1 MLRGQLL
8 REHKRVVRNALEI
21 RHITASTLD
30 VPHGPPTEKDMYKDK
45 VTFFVQVSNKHY
57 CMHLPMDTTIN
68 ETLAQVWF
76 KQGAE
81 AVEQLSD
88 KGREW
93 FGSFALQRTTGAHLR
108 GDKTLEHYKIQKDQ
122 TLVMSGKGP
131 GGANNL
137 HEQIKVAEK
146 ALEMYKMICE
156 MEGMQDDMHVLRV
169 ETYNKQLEKVRNL
182 YCLAGMDPDAD
193 DAAVAA
199 HVPIA
204 IQEAPEDDWVPP
216 PPEDPADDD
225 DNDDNDG
232 DSQPDSQAPT
242 LSVVADSPFWN
253 LAKQH
258 PKHDPRIKPAGR
270 QWIPDHLLEKC
281 MKDSHKN
288 PNGKGNDYTL
298 TDSDKERLMGARK
311 IDHSLSG
318 LAGSHWEDLIREIG
332 MHFFCGPKQPDV
344 IRPND
349 DGSEVRPLSC
359 MINSKPVNDANTVVQ
374 SVLKGVPQGGK
385 SREAI
390 LDCWA
395 KHFVH
400 ACMPFYYVR
409 NSGGLNDSMS
419 ICKDFE
425 AFGNEIRAYCT
436 QLKRDQ
442 PANFS
447 WLTEE
452 MINKVVLVPR
462 LMTDCANNDK
472 YGVSI
477 EVEPVALDEIS
488 MNWAEEVEQEGAD
501 SHWAWRLS
509 EPQVIVGLMN
519 APAMNKF
526 MHTGCVIK
534 KGQPP
539 LNLDGAGYMVN
550 RNELS
555 KVFIGTKRD
564 GKMKAAQITPFALFF
579 GIHNVSVTFQQ
590 HGKKAAVVHAGAHPG
605 KAMLHSAYGPC
616 CWDTSKPYDQ
626 LENCKRGRIA
636 RCVDEI
642 DTTTSENKKH
652 KVGDYT
658 YDSND
663 VTKAANMALDPN
675 AAKIAEKAVKDKN
688 ASESDRDRVERLL
701 KGANEELERLRN
713 GEAPSDSADE
723 RREKANDARASRAV
737 RRATGAPAAAA
748 SSSQYD
754 DDDDDD
760 DDPMSDEDG
769 GVVGFLG
776 DRASDDDDDDDDD
789 DDNASH
795 ASLFST
801 DSAQELAKAARQAK
815 WIETKEREVERLE
828 SELSELEEDYQK
840 FAAAEAKAMRN
851 CLGRHVQGMAGAAMY
866 NMGITATI
874 FGCMQPIKDGKV
886 KAQTRL
892 ERMPTPDAYNQL
904 ARWDE
909 DAGEWRD
916 LDDPCK
922 KSKRGSIK
930 IMEAPVK
937 AIGLYDLGRA
947 ENKNRFYA
955 EWMLKH
961 GHATKNPN
969 GDVVPEHPVAPCN
982 ARGSYT
988 IRPAWYE
995 CSDDKNG
1002 ERPMYPWVAEMV
1014 DDFTKAKKLQ
1024 NRRMHNSWERNKT
1037 MFRMT
1042 LEQLQAKRLP
1052 LKKQRRCAQ
1061 GMIISGETR
1070 FTATKDKLIADLF
1083 VRNSNDPGGLMH
1095 EMAAYNYAGERL
1107 SLYFRPEN
1115 LDTDFLEKIIDNP
1128 DGCLHALRNYL
1139 EGDPTMHYAYTD
1151 AKTGAPKTK
1160 LDDDWLKAHYIR
1172 PIRAEL
1178 RRCVQ
1183 REPPNAAQ
1191 LAKWETDKTAAKA
1204 CGDSEMPRCPLG
1216 HIKFDVEAKVA
1227 TDAVTEQPLGEPVN
1241 LVRVDFS
1248 KPTPEPRLMA
1258 TLFTLIDAMRYE
1270 QDPDGMLPMPFI
1282 GMTKTAGGR
1291 AARYMCHGHRSR
1303 IQVMAHT
1310 FDIFPNRRLGLA
1322 MCDAIQEG
1330 FRCAGFDEYE
1340 RWGTDADRARS
1351 GCEGKWMDDWVDQVY
1366 ISTKDFV
1373 PLLQNALM
1381 SQEEWCRLLEKEQ
1394 NDRIRFGES
1403 EEAYAK
1409 RLKETPS
1416 ETLTRVVGG
1425 EVIEC
1430 FKAAINVWR
1439 CGAGRPPTCED
1450 MPETNYPHLHKW
1462 LLSHVNRAPSVK
1474 LRFLRHSQ
1482 QNGNEEAM
1490 RNEVKTMCWKYLEA
1504 EVKAL
1509 RLGEA
1514 CDFEGGAS
1522 RFDTMVEELDK
1533 EIDEAY
1539 FNEEV
1544 HEKHEKMVFENFH
1557 GKIPLPRYSAVHA
1570 SGGDLETRD
1579 REEAANYHSQV
1590 RDLLAGRDEIA
1601 EQYALRFGKGYAF
1614 NHKSPASKQEAK
1626 WLAGAQRMKDAD
1638 VETDG
1643 GDAKYLG
1650 YKVPTIKAWLVKTDG
1665 GRTRKRKGLATNGAF
1680 MPEVGE
1686 ATDKAR
1692 LTALMEACKKALED
1706 PTRIAIVDKSIA
1718 EKPPAAFRAKATTAG
1733 NLERAR
1739 QRIEEVLSPLTGQ
1752 EALTLVDQ
1760 LPSALCEWPLLVDL
1774 LEKAF
1779 EGTVIAGSKKA
1790 FSIGTAFKWAAVALG
1805 LTDFTEGDGRQWN
1818 LRKFTEE
1825 LDSPEIRAAQA
1836 TVDADSNAQIRINNR
1851 RQARHATNA
1860 AAIQAAAEAEIPRR
1874 VRPRLAAGDDDDD
1887 EDME

>member
-1 MLRGQLL
+1 MLRGQVL
-8 REHKRVVRNALEI
+8 RAQKRSAREALEL
-21 RHITASTLD
+21 RHISASMLEM
-30 VPHGPPTEKDMYKDK
+30 PHGPPTEKDMYKDK
-45 VTFFVQVSNKHY
+45 VTFFVQMNDKHY
-57 CMHLPMDTTIN
+57 CLRLPIDTLIGEIKALT
-68 ETLAQVWF
+68 WF
-76 KQGAE
+76 RQGTE
-81 AVEQLSD
+81 AVEQLST
-88 KGREW
+88 KGRQW
-93 FGSFALQRTTGAHLR
+93 FGTFALQRTSGAHLR
-108 GDKTLEHYKIQKDQ
+108 DDKTLGHYKIQKDQ

-146 ALEMYKMICE
+146 ALEMYKMVCE

-182 YCLAGMDPDAD
+182 YCMAGMDPDAD
-193 DAAVAA
+193 DAAVAS

-204 IQEAPEDDWVPP
+204 IQDANLDDDDWMPP
-216 PPEDPADDD
+216 APEDPADDD
-225 DNDDNDG
+225 DCNNDN

-242 LSVVADSPFWN
+242 VTVAADSPYWN

-258 PKHDPRIKPAGR
+258 PKHDPRIKKPGQ
-270 QWIPDHLLEKC
+270 QWIPRSLLEQCIKE
-281 MKDSHKN
+281 SHKN
-288 PNGKGNDYTL
+288 PNGKGNPYTL
-298 TDSDKERLMGARK
+298 TDADMEKLMGARK

-318 LAGSHWEDLIREIG
+318 LSGSHWEDLIREIG

-359 MINSKPVNDANTVVQ
+359 MINSKPVNDAKTVVQ
-374 SVLKGVPQGGK
+374 TVMKGVPQGGK

-395 KHFVH
+395 KLFVH

-409 NSGGLNDSMS
+409 NSGGRNDSTQ
-419 ICKDFE
+419 ICKDIE
-425 AFGNEIRAYCT
+425 AFGDEIRAFCA
-436 QLKRDQ
+436 QLKRKQ

-452 MINKVVLVPR
+452 MANRVCLVPR

-472 YGVSI
+472 YSAGI
-477 EVEPVALDEIS
+477 EVEPVPLSEIDAD
-488 MNWAEEVEQEGAD
+488 WAEEAEQQGAD

-509 EPQVIVGLMN
+509 EPQVVVGLMN
-519 APAMNKF
+519 AAAMTKF
-526 MHTGCVIK
+526 MHTGCVIS

-539 LNLDGAGYMVN
+539 LNLDGADYMVN
-550 RNELS
+550 RSELS
-555 KVFIGTKRD
+555 KVFTGTKKD
-564 GKMKAAQITPFALFF
+564 GKMRPAQITPFALFF

-590 HGKKAAVVHAGAHPG
+590 HGKRAAAIHAGAHPG

-616 CWDTSKPYDQ
+616 CWNTSKPYDQ
-626 LENCKRGRIA
+626 FENCKRGRIA

-658 YDSND
+658 YASND
-663 VTKAANMALDPN
+663 VTKAANMALD
-675 AAKIAEKAVKDKN
+675 AKATKIAEKAEKDKN
-688 ASESDRDRVERLL
+688 ASESERDRCERLL
-701 KGANEELERLRN
+701 KEAKEELERLKN
-713 GEAPSDSADE
+713 GEKPSDSADE
-723 RREKANDARASRAV
+723 RLEKANAARAARAE
-737 RRATGAPAAAA
+737 RRAAGVATAA
-748 SSSQYD
+748 SSSQDDGGGDDATSD
-754 DDDDDD
+754 DDDA
-760 DDPMSDEDG
+760 ED
-769 GVVGFLG
+769 GFLG
-776 DRASDDDDDDDDD
+776 DRPSDDDDDDDD

-795 ASLFST
+795 VSLFST
-801 DSAQELAKAARQAK
+801 DSAQDRAKAARQAK
-815 WIETKEREVERLE
+815 WIENKEREIERLE
-828 SELSELEEDYQK
+828 SEFDALEEDYQK

-874 FGCMQPIKDGKV
+874 FGCMQPIKNGAVKV
-886 KAQTRL
+886 QTRL

-904 ARWDE
+904 SRWDA

-916 LDDPCK
+916 LDNPSK
-922 KSKRGSIK
+922 KSKKGSIK
-930 IMEAPVK
+930 IIEAPVK

-961 GHATKNPN
+961 AHATKDLD
-969 GDVVPEHPVAPCN
+969 GQVVPQHPVAPCN
-982 ARGSYT
+982 ARGSYI

-995 CSDDKNG
+995 CNEKKG
-1002 ERPMYPWVAEMV
+1002 ERPMYPWVAAMV

-1024 NRRMHNSWERNKT
+1024 NKRMHNSWERNET
-1037 MFRMT
+1037 MFSMT
-1042 LEQLQAKRLP
+1042 LEQLQALRQK

-1070 FTATKDKLIADLF
+1070 FTASKDKLIADLF

-1095 EMAAYNYAGERL
+1095 QVAAYNYAGERL
-1107 SLYFRPEN
+1107 SFYFRPEN
-1115 LDTDFLEKIIDNP
+1115 IDTEVLEEIIDYP
-1128 DGCLHALRNYL
+1128 DRFLPALRNYL

-1160 LDDDWLKAHYIR
+1160 LDDDWLKAHYIA
-1172 PIRAEL
+1172 PIRQEL

-1191 LAKWETDKTAAKA
+1191 LAKWETDKAAAKA
-1204 CGDSEMPRCPLG
+1204 SGHDEPPRPSG
-1216 HIKFDVEAKVA
+1216 HIKFDVETKVA
-1227 TDAVTEQPLGEPVN
+1227 TDAVTEQPLGEPVQ

-1248 KPTPEPRLMA
+1248 KPTPQPRLMA
-1258 TLFTLIDAMRYE
+1258 TLFTLIDAVRYQE
-1270 QDPDGMLPMPFI
+1270 DPDGMLPMPFI

-1291 AARYMCHGHRSR
+1291 AQRYMCHGHRSR

-1351 GCEGKWMDDWVDQVY
+1351 GCTGQWMDDHTDQVY

-1381 SQEEWCRLLEKEQ
+1381 AQEEWCRLLEKEQ
-1394 NDRIRFGES
+1394 NDPIRFGES
-1403 EEAYAK
+1403 EEAYDK

-1425 EVIEC
+1425 EVVEC

-1450 MPETNYPHLHKW
+1450 MPETDYPHLHKW
-1462 LLSHVNRAPSVK
+1462 LLSHVNRAPSIK

-1482 QNGNEEAM
+1482 QNGNEEVM
-1490 RNEVKTMCWKYLEA
+1490 RKMVKDMCWKYLEA

-1514 CDFEGGAS
+1514 GDFEGGAS

-1533 EIDEAY
+1533 EIDDAY
-1539 FNEEV
+1539 FDEEA

-1570 SGGDLETRD
+1570 PGGDLETRD
-1579 REEAANYHSQV
+1579 LEEATNYHSQV

-1601 EQYALRFGKGYAF
+1601 KQYELRFGKGYAF
-1614 NHKSPASKQEAK
+1614 NHKSAASKDEAK
-1626 WLAGAQRMKDAD
+1626 LQSGAIRMKDAG
-1638 VETDG
+1638 VEPDG
-1643 GDAKYLG
+1643 GQAKYHY
-1650 YKVPTIKAWLVKTDG
+1650 YKTETIKAWLRKTDG
-1665 GRTRKRKGLATNGAF
+1665 CRSRKRKELATNGAF
-1680 MPEVGE
+1680 TPEVGE
-1686 ATDKAR
+1686 ATDQAR
-1692 LTALMEACKKALED
+1692 LTEFMGLAVDALNDRSA
-1706 PTRIAIVDKSIA
+1706 ISIVDKSIA
-1718 EKPPAAFRAKATTAG
+1718 EKPPAAFLAKATTAG
-1733 NLERAR
+1733 NLERIR
-1739 QRIEEVLSPLTGQ
+1739 ERIEEILNPLTGQ
-1752 EALTLVDQ
+1752 RALTLVDQ
-1760 LPSALCEWPLLVDL
+1760 LPSAECEWPVMVNLLQR
-1774 LEKAF
+1774 AF
-1779 EGTVIAGSKKA
+1779 RGTVKDGSKKA
-1790 FSIGTAFKWAAVALG
+1790 DSIGTAFKWVAVALG
-1805 LTDFTEGDGRQWN
+1805 LTAYPEGDNRRWN
-1818 LRKFTEE
+1818 LRRFVEE
-1825 LDSPEIRAAQA
+1825 LKTNAIDIADA
-1836 TVDADSNAQIRINNR
+1836 TVAADANAQIRIANR
-1851 RQARHATNA
+1851 LQARDATNA
-1860 AAIQAAAEAEIPRR
+1860 AAIAAVAEDETPTHGRR
-1874 VRPRLAAGDDDDD
+1874 VRPRRAAGDFDDD
-1887 EDME
+1887 EAME